1 MSQLTKTQWQNS
13 QSTGFGDKNHPINH
27 AVKHVH
33 PLKSSMKENAEMAL
47 SDLTK
52 IIKYSQDL
60 QSMFS
65 VNDNLEDWVKAKLN
79 HACDYVA
86 TVRDY
91 LKFYQSEKELG
102 SDDKSINEKW
112 SIHYKNSINCDNPK
126 GFSQQAHCRARKLR
140 QSGHATKSKPVKEL
154 YKEVMKDLI
163 EEINSSMAMG
173 ALKQLNSDA
182 QELQSML
189 KPETQLED
197 WVKYKLNLAGEYL
210 DDVYHHLDQFGP
222 DGRELDESYYAEKEK
237 RSRDR
242 MMRFGGISSTKKYW
256 ITPDG
261 EFADAGASHEH
272 WIGDKDPSVRGA
284 TVTQTYDNAI
294 KKGYVRVILEPSV
307 GAITLSNL
315 KNDNF
320 ALEGNSIEGVPPINQ
335 KIKDAIKNFV
345 KEHNLRFVYNGRGDY
360 LKSFNSDLEEGF
372 KDIALAAA
380 LAAGTFL
387 PGTKA
392 VAGEPVKQAAV
403 ASKKMFVDPDKIN
416 TSSSMEK
423 YVLKHEGAV
432 RNLYYIGGK
441 PHIGV
446 GHHLDGSSESREH
459 IKQIVGMNKKNPDMD
474 IMMKKYVNGGDA
486 KSSFTTVILTDDQI
500 SKLFELDFEGKKNKV
515 SKMYRNFNNFPTTIQ
530 TALIDSFYRGE
541 KHPATDR
548 EINKPQPDWN
558 KVADLYLDD
567 NEYRSGGGVAKR
579 MGDNAA
585 LFKRGTDTSLAQKEN
600 IQEGFYSGSKNYWI
614 SPSGKMIDIDKEK
627 FPLSDHATWAVVN
640 VLADADPEYANAKGK
655 DVNWV
660 YQNYSGQTSVYT
672 AMVGYGYVRC
682 VVMTTQREV
691 ALDFADHTN
700 EWRKYLSKSQAST
713 VIKYAINKEY
723 KVIVDMTNAVLY
735 APPTED

>member
-1 MSQLTKTQWQNS
+1 MSQITKT
-13 QSTGFGDKNHPINH
+13 T
-27 AVKHVH
+27 
-33 PLKSSMKENAEMAL
+33 SMKENAEMAL

-52 IIKYSQDL
+52 ITKYSQEL

-79 HACDYVA
+79 YACDYVSA
-86 TVRDY
+86 VKDY
-91 LKFYQSEKELG
+91 LKFYQSERQLG

-112 SIHYKNSINCDNPK
+112 SMHYEKSISCDNPK
-126 GFSQQAHCRARKLR
+126 RFSQKAHCRARKLR

-163 EEINSSMAMG
+163 EEVNSSMAMG
-173 ALKQLNSDA
+173 TLKQLNSDA

-197 WVKYKLNLAGEYL
+197 WVKYKLNIAGEYL
-210 DDVYHHLDQFGP
+210 DDVYHYLNQFGP
-222 DGRELDESYYAEKEK
+222 DGSE
-237 RSRDR
+237 
-242 MMRFGGISSTKKYW
+242 
-256 ITPDG
+256 
-261 EFADAGASHEH
+261 
-272 WIGDKDPSVRGA
+272 
-284 TVTQTYDNAI
+284 
-294 KKGYVRVILEPSV
+294 
-307 GAITLSNL
+307 
-315 KNDNF
+315 
-320 ALEGNSIEGVPPINQ
+320 
-335 KIKDAIKNFV
+335 
-345 KEHNLRFVYNGRGDY
+345 
-360 LKSFNSDLEEGF
+360 LEEGF

-380 LAAGTFL
+380 LAAGTLL

-392 VAGEPVKQAAV
+392 VAGEPVKHAAV

-416 TSSSMEK
+416 TPSPMEK

-446 GHHLDGSSESREH
+446 GHHLDGSSESRDH

-474 IMMKKYVNGGDA
+474 IMMQKYVNGGDA
-486 KSSFTTVILTDDQI
+486 KSLFTSVILNDDQI
-500 SKLFELDFEGKKNKV
+500 SKLFKLDFDGKKNKV

-530 TALIDSFYRGE
+530 SALIDSFYRGE

-558 KVADLYLDD
+558 KVASLYLDD

-579 MGDNAA
+579 MEDNAS
-585 LFKRGTDTSLAQKEN
+585 LFKRGTDTSVAQKEN

-700 EWRKYLSKSQAST
+700 EWRKYLSKSQASA

-723 KVIVDMTNAVLY
+723 KVIVDMTNTVLY

>member
-1 MSQLTKTQWQNS
+1 MSQITKTQWQNS

-33 PLKSSMKENAEMAL
+33 PLKTTSMKENAEMAL

-52 IIKYSQDL
+52 ITKYSQEL

-91 LKFYQSEKELG
+91 LKFYQNEKELG

-126 GFSQQAHCRARKLR
+126 GFSQKAHCRTRKLR

-210 DDVYHHLDQFGP
+210 DDVYHYLNQFGP
-222 DGRELDESYYAEKEK
+222 DGRE
-237 RSRDR
+237 
-242 MMRFGGISSTKKYW
+242 
-256 ITPDG
+256 
-261 EFADAGASHEH
+261 
-272 WIGDKDPSVRGA
+272 
-284 TVTQTYDNAI
+284 
-294 KKGYVRVILEPSV
+294 
-307 GAITLSNL
+307 
-315 KNDNF
+315 
-320 ALEGNSIEGVPPINQ
+320 
-335 KIKDAIKNFV
+335 
-345 KEHNLRFVYNGRGDY
+345 
-360 LKSFNSDLEEGF
+360 LEEGF

-486 KSSFTTVILTDDQI
+486 KSSFTSVILTDDQI

-585 LFKRGTDTSLAQKEN
+585 LFKRGTDTSLDQKEN

-700 EWRKYLSKSQAST
+700 EWRKYLSKSQASA

-723 KVIVDMTNAVLY
+723 KVIVDMTNTVLY